1 MTSWT
6 LCKSVHGSQLTCDSL
21 EDLFLRD
28 VPRDPRVD
36 PASLLGL
43 FSPHRRPLLARRVV
57 GLGDSGG
64 GGVVVLNLLLL
75 VVVEL
80 RRRPRV
86 GVGARVAVVGRLLVV
101 RLVARVALGQRQLLV
116 TRDAVVIMYPK
127 CLLTPNLE
135 NGYSLALD
143 IAGFK
148 NIMADIHCS
157 CLWY

>member
-43 FSPHRRPLLARRVV
+43 FSPHRRPLLARRRRVV
-57 GLGDSGG
+57 GLGDSGD

-101 RLVARVALGQRQLLV
+101 RLVAHVALGQRQLLV

-135 NGYSLALD
+135 NVYSLALD
-143 IAGFK
+143 IL
-148 NIMADIHCS
+148 DIAPDS
-157 CLWY
+157 RT